1 MKVWLAFIFLISFS
15 FHSNCFEIIEDLS
28 LKEDGSGTYKLTIN
42 LSDSKV
48 KFKTLLTM
56 DSLAGTK
63 VPSEEEITFQ
73 VNQFKEYLT
82 KSESVTNFIIHLD
95 FEELIFKFNLEFKSI
110 DKLQKHIISYSQ
122 PNSTTSLFLSP
133 LYTFTSNTLTR
144 KISTTNYPK
153 DWVSKIAEDDVN
165 LLKESSIVF
174 ISRFTKPIIST
185 DPSLIKISKS
195 GTACMQ
201 KISIWDV
208 INRPEISNFKIFF

>member
-1 MKVWLAFIFLISFS
+1 MRVWFALLFLFFFS
-15 FHSNCFEIIEDLS
+15 LQSSCFEIIEDLS
-28 LKEDGSGTYKLTIN
+28 LKEDGSGTYKLTVN

-63 VPSEEEITFQ
+63 VPNEEEITFE
-73 VNQFKEYLT
+73 VNEFKAFLV
-82 KSESVTNFIIHLD
+82 KSENVTNFIVHLD
-95 FEELIFKFNLEFKSI
+95 FEELIFKFTLEFKSI
-110 DKLQKHIISYSQ
+110 ERLQKHILSYSQ
-122 PNSTTSLFLSP
+122 SNSTTSLFLSP
-133 LYTFTSNTLTR
+133 VYAFTANSLTR

-153 DWVSKIAEDDVN
+153 DWISKISEDDVN

-185 DPSLIKISKS
+185 EPSLFKISKS

-201 KISIWDV
+201 KISLWDV
-208 INRPEISNFKIFF
+208 INNPEISNFKIIL

>member
-1 MKVWLAFIFLISFS
+1 MKVWFALIFLVFFS
-15 FHSNCFEIIEDLS
+15 FHSSCFEIIEDLS

-82 KSESVTNFIIHLD
+82 KSESVTNFIVHLD
-95 FEELIFKFNLEFKSI
+95 FEKLIFKFNLEFKSI
-110 DKLQKHIISYSQ
+110 ERVQKHILSYSQ

-144 KISTTNYPK
+144 NISTNYPK

-174 ISRFTKPIIST
+174 ICRFTKPIIST
-185 DPSLIKISKS
+185 EPSLIKISKS

-201 KISIWDV
+201 NMSIWDA
-208 INRPEISNFKIFF
+208 INRPESSNFKILF